1 MLIREETRKAE
12 VQLEVN
18 LATSIK
24 IKKKKCFSKYI
35 NNKKRPKR
43 FSILYCM
50 RGWEHDLQ
58 G

>member
-1 MLIREETRKAE
+1 MLIREETRKVE

-24 IKKKKCFSKYI
+24 IKKKTLFQYI

-50 RGWEHDLQ
+50 LGWEHDLQ